1 MKKHIITLLIML
13 CGHVLIAQ
21 TDGCFI
27 VKEYG
32 LDEWH
37 VIHETTYVDMDDDG
51 EYDFR
56 YGVIVS
62 SSMMAAP
69 YIYAKNGCCFHALD
83 GEYYYFDN
91 VFYNFNTQFND
102 STLCWSQDSYGT
114 AIFPEHN
121 WVGHYHLDTI
131 SYKSGI
137 RNGHEGEYYYGWME
151 AYAVVTYNYDSVW
164 FYLAR
169 TGYCTIPNYPLRWG
183 QTSFD
188 WEDVE
193 ENESTAFATIHP
205 NPTNDIVT
213 VTGKELKSAEV
224 VNTLGQ
230 CVAMVKGGDERLTV
244 DLSGLP
250 TGVYF
255 VTVTD
260 EEGRKCVRKV
270 VKE

>member
-1 MKKHIITLLIML
+1 MR
-13 CGHVLIAQ
+13 AQ
-21 TDGCFI
+21 TDGCLI
-27 VKEYG
+27 VKEYSP
-32 LDEWH
+32 DEWH
-37 VIHETTYVDMDDDG
+37 LIHETTYVDMDDDG

-56 YGVIVS
+56 YGVDVS

-169 TGYCTIPNYPLRWG
+169 TGYCTIPNYPLLWG
-183 QTSFD
+183 QT
-188 WEDVE
+188 EVIGVE
-193 ENESTAFATIHP
+193 ENSESYEFATIHP
-205 NPTNDIVT
+205 NPTHGMVT
-213 VTGKELKSAEV
+213 IICDNLHQAEV
-224 VNTLGQ
+224 VNMLGQ
-230 CVAMVKGGDERLTV
+230 QVLCKLCKGKELQIDMTA
-244 DLSGLP
+244 LP
-250 TGVYF
+250 AGIYF
-255 VTVTD
+255 VNITD
-260 EEGRKCVRKV
+260 ELGRKCVHKV